1 MRMPMN
7 QVIDVILYGINNL
20 CQNIIK
26 IDIITIFI
34 FVYVPQNIT
43 LVMYLSLMLH
53 LNFVILFRRKKL
65 IRNILYRF
73 VYQTQW

>member
-20 CQNIIK
+20 CQNIIN

-43 LVMYLSLMLH
+43 LVMCLSLMLH
-53 LNFVILFRRKKL
+53 LNFVILFHRKKVT
-65 IRNILYRF
+65 INIFYRF